1 MRPRD
6 DQGSA
11 TVWSLMLVTVLVITG
26 CLAMTVAQ
34 IALVRQRLSSAADL
48 AALAAAQ
55 NPGAGCARA
64 AYFARSNGVEFGSCR
79 FDGVDHWVE
88 VWLPAPSLLT
98 RMAVLMGEPVPDL
111 RVTSRAGPG

>member
-1 MRPRD
+1 MSLRD
-6 DQGSA
+6 DRGSA
-11 TVWSLMLVTVLVITG
+11 TVWSLVLMTVLLMTG

-34 IALVRQRLSSAADL
+34 IAIARQRLASAADL

-64 AYFARSNGVEFGSCR
+64 HHFARSNGVELGSCR

-88 VWLPAPSLLT
+88 VWLPAPSMLT
-98 RMAVLMGEPVPDL
+98 SMAMLMGEPVPDL